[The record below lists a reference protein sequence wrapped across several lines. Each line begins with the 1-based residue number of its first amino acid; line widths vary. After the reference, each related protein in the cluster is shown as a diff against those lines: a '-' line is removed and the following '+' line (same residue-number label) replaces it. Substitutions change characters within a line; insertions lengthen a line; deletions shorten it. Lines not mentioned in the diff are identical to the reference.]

1 MNRPLLS
8 AGFSSGRR
16 STVGERPLRTRA
28 DKGGRASPHAGGAPD
43 RQAEEG
49 IRDIP
54 RPSAQSAL
62 QSVRTETARC
72 QPAYRKYLMSQGSS
86 GLLADTPDLPTFWLE
101 SAPCPA
107 VSGPVRGGGSCFG
120 HWRGDFGL
128 SEHHE
133 ESKTG
138 SPGTSRKRGARCAG
152 RRSLEIPEHPERGGS
167 DCSPP
172 FLSAE
177 RRCHHECS
185 RGLFRTS
192 TCGSGRQSWAPL
204 SGPYCWFHGVDVPAA
219 GDTVRLY
226 RMMSG

>member
-172 FLSAE
+172 S
-177 RRCHHECS
+177 
-185 RGLFRTS
+185 FRPNDDAITNAAGGYS
-192 TCGSGRQSWAPL
+192 EP
-204 SGPYCWFHGVDVPAA
+204 PPAA
-219 GDTVRLY
+219 AAGRAGRPYPARTAGSTASMYRLPATP
-226 RMMSG
+226 SGCTG